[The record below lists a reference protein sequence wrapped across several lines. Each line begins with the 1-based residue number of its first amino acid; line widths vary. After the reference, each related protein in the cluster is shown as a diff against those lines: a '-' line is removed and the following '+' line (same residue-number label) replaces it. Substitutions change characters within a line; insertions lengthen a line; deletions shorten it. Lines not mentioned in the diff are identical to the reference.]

1 MRPRLC
7 PDRKGR
13 INAFGHGSPLA
24 FVRVTLHARRSA
36 KPGAARKARTP
47 PRTAWVELLLEAR
60 STALALMRHRLTA
73 DTPSNFK
80 RLLFDLHDILRPAR
94 KRTAILMPKW
104 VSTVLRSVPTERM
117 VISMTPDEASVHED
131 AINALIAE
139 THVAPDIV
147 RNTYRRT
154 LAQLESDAR
163 LTEFLVLFAVRKT
176 REALKPLQLH

>member
-1 MRPRLC
+1 
-7 PDRKGR
+7 
-13 INAFGHGSPLA
+13 
-24 FVRVTLHARRSA
+24 
-36 KPGAARKARTP
+36 
-47 PRTAWVELLLEAR
+47 
-60 STALALMRHRLTA
+60 
-73 DTPSNFK
+73 
-80 RLLFDLHDILRPAR
+80 
-94 KRTAILMPKW
+94 MPKW
-104 VSTVLRSVPTERM
+104 ASTVLRSVPTERM
-117 VISMTPDEASVHED
+117 VITMTPEANVHED